1 MALSRGDR
9 GFSVA
14 KSSKCRSSMR
24 GDGDPFGTRSLLFTF
39 LLVVLRGE
47 AVLGKVRSEK
57 VDLSQA
63 GEIKLGKVDLQ

>member
-1 MALSRGDR
+1 
-9 GFSVA
+9 
-14 KSSKCRSSMR
+14 MR